1 MVGISSIYDI
11 YFLFGFIMISVRNE
25 YFEALDKIRISSSIL
40 TPILAVSWFI
50 IEHYKRN
57 S

>member
-11 YFLFGFIMISVRNE
+11 FLFGFLMISVRNE

-50 IEHYKRN
+50 VSNTRN